1 MFNGI
6 KAFEYIKP
14 SKVIGKTD
22 LAPPMVGT
30 TQTFISA
37 GDFET
42 AEEAVNCQKY
52 LKTKFARG
60 MLSIA
65 KVTQDNRKDTWQY
78 IPMQDFTSN
87 SDIDWSKS
95 IADID
100 NQLFKKYK
108 IPPEESIWIKI
119 HVADLE

>member
-1 MFNGI
+1 MFS
-6 KAFEYIKP
+6 A
-14 SKVIGKTD
+14 SKISAGSMFA
-22 LAPPMVGT
+22 APLQGST
-30 TQTFISA
+30 ESFISA

-42 AEEAVNCQKY
+42 AEEALNCQKY

-60 MLSIA
+60 MLSILKCTQDQTPPHWA
-65 KVTQDNRKDTWQY
+65 KV
-78 IPMQDFTSN
+78 PMQDFTSN